1 MSVPNQKTVKLAP
14 RTKRDSEH
22 LYSMNNLDA
31 LQMAMKTLNGSGLK
45 LWLYLNKNQDGYRL
59 ELSRVDCANWGI
71 KKDSYYKAVE
81 ELIQKGYLV
90 QDHYGSSLF
99 WFHEKASSIKPKY
112 FSESKNDFSE
122 TQTEESEKPQRNNTN
137 NTEIIKNTTLD
148 DDNADGII
156 VNCGDATIQSES
168 YEKQMERWFGK
179 FKNEKTCEDPN
190 LFTNKYY

>member
-45 LWLYLNKNQDGYRL
+45 LWLYLNKNQDGYRF

-81 ELIQKGYLV
+81 ELIQKGFLV
-90 QDHYGSSLF
+90 QDHFGSNLF
-99 WFHEKASSIKPKY
+99 WFHEKAVMPKQIK
-112 FSESKNDFSE
+112 FSEKNENVTKISKK
-122 TQTEESEKPQRNNTN
+122 ESENQERNNTN
-137 NTEIIKNTTLD
+137 NTEIIKNITIGI
-148 DDNADGII
+148 DNANGI
-156 VNCGDATIQSES
+156 VEDCGDATIQEES
-168 YEKQMERWFGK
+168 YDEQMTRWFGN

-190 LFTNKYY
+190 LFANKYF

>member
-71 KKDSYYKAVE
+71 KKDSYYKAVD
-81 ELIQKGYLV
+81 ELIQKGFLI
-90 QDHYGSSLF
+90 QDHFGSNLF
-99 WFHEKASSIKPKY
+99 WFHEKASSEKPKF
-112 FSESKNDFSE
+112 FSESENDLSE
-122 TQTEESEKPQRNNTN
+122 TQKEESVKPERNNTN
-137 NTEIIKNTTLD
+137 NTEIIKNITIGI
-148 DDNADGII
+148 DNADGII
-156 VNCGDATIQSES
+156 EDCGDATIQEES
-168 YEKQMERWFGK
+168 YDEQMTRWFGK
-179 FKNEKTCEDPN
+179 WKSETTAEDPN
-190 LFTNKYY
+190 LFANKYF

>member
-71 KKDSYYKAVE
+71 KKDSYYKAVD
-81 ELIQKGYLV
+81 ELIQKGFLI
-90 QDHYGSSLF
+90 QDHFGSNLF
-99 WFHEKASSIKPKY
+99 WFHEIASSEKPKY
-112 FSESKNDFSE
+112 FSESENDLSE
-122 TQTEESEKPQRNNTN
+122 TQTEESENQERNNTN
-137 NTEIIKNTTLD
+137 NTEIIKNTTLN
-148 DDNADGII
+148 DDNANGVIVDCGI
-156 VNCGDATIQSES
+156 ATINEES
-168 YEKQMERWFGK
+168 YDEQMTRWFGN
-179 FKNEKTCEDPN
+179 FKNDKICEDPN
-190 LFTNKYY
+190 LLANKYF